1 MSVAFVARVSD
12 ASLQD
17 PQPTCWCSAN
27 TAQSAPLHHEKD
39 ERAYRNISHRERR
52 LCCGRAVLSVCQYKS
67 GRTSRCTGW
76 CAGTP
81 SPTSVEQPRL
91 RRDKLSGVAASERR
105 AQRLSF
111 CRADSCRRH
120 VQTTPCRRRADDR
133 RVKADQ
139 DSGRPRRWLFA
150 PKLLILVTKLG
161 HVDDVRLCGMVM
173 SHQPAEMCL

>member
-1 MSVAFVARVSD
+1 M
-12 ASLQD
+12 Q
-17 PQPTCWCSAN
+17 T
-27 TAQSAPLHHEKD
+27 LHHEKD

-111 CRADSCRRH
+111 CRADSCGRQRADD
-120 VQTTPCRRRADDR
+120 TCRRRADDR
-133 RVKADQ
+133 RRADRADDRAD
-139 DSGRPRRWLFA
+139 DSVQTTDDVVRRACRRQRADDTRVQTTPCRRPRA
-150 PKLLILVTKLG
+150 
-161 HVDDVRLCGMVM
+161 DDVQTTDESRQVRTRDDHAGG
-173 SHQPAEMCL
+173 SSRQNF